1 METITENKIELNP
14 DLWLIRHK
22 DYLFAMARRKLPE
35 DKVEDIVQDTFL
47 AALNSASGFRGHSSE
62 RVWLTSILNHKIMD
76 HYRMAYSKKG
86 KVLHTAIRVSEY
98 PTWHEWENPSNGLN
112 HADVTD
118 YLSANELHMVLD
130 SGIDQLGTR
139 EKQVLRM
146 KIKGYSTEAICQT
159 LDINKVNAW
168 VALSR
173 ARKKMKSYLA
183 DNW

>member
-1 METITENKIELNP
+1 
-14 DLWLIRHK
+14 
-22 DYLFAMARRKLPE
+22 
-35 DKVEDIVQDTFL
+35 
-47 AALNSASGFRGHSSE
+47 
-62 RVWLTSILNHKIMD
+62 MD

-112 HADVTD
+112 HTDVTD

-139 EKQVLRM
+139 EQQVLRM